1 MILTNEYIRG
11 LIDGE
16 GCFTFHTRDAVR
28 NGVGVKEKMP
38 AFALAMHVRDKDL
51 IEAVRD
57 HLGLKSTVYV
67 HKQSVADGSN
77 RGLRAA
83 LMVRNFGDLKNI
95 IIPFFYGKLKGY
107 KAKQF
112 IEWLE
117 DIGTDPMVAETYKVL
132 HRLYKSGWWDR
143 QKLPE

>member
-1 MILTNEYIRG
+1 MKLSNEYIRG

-16 GCFTFHTRDAVR
+16 GCFTFHTRSTTKG
-28 NGVGVKEKMP
+28 GVLVKEKMP
-38 AFALAMHVRDKDL
+38 AFALAMHIRDKEL

-57 HLGLKSTVYV
+57 HLGLKSVVYI
-67 HKQSVADGSN
+67 HKPQEVVGSV

-95 IIPFFYGKLKGY
+95 IIPFFYGKLKGH
-107 KAKQF
+107 KSKQF

-117 DIGTDPMVAETYKVL
+117 NIGSDPMVAESYKVL
-132 HRLYKSGWWDR
+132 YRLYKSGWWDK